1 MAPTDDSVLRTLATA
16 QAQRQVD
23 EGVALFRERLKW
35 LLDGAI
41 ANTFEFKVN
50 DDRISVVMSRD

>member
-16 QAQRQVD
+16 QAQRQVN